1 MAATWAP
8 TEHLKFES
16 DSTLRWYEA
25 SDGVFYGF
33 CETCGSSLF
42 WKAGDEPDGVS
53 ICAGPLDLPTGLETT
68 KVVWMAEVSDYH
80 IPQPNLNEFEH
91 DS

>member
-1 MAATWAP
+1 MAATWAR
-8 TEHLKFES
+8 TEQLKFES

-33 CETCGSSLF
+33 CDTCGSSLF
-42 WKAGDEPDGVS
+42 CVS
-53 ICAGPLDLPTGLETT
+53 ICAGPLDPPTGLETT
-68 KVVWMAEVSDYH
+68 KVVWTAEVSDYH